1 MKFRGFKNAAIVGI
15 LLWLA
20 LMMSSCVGYF
30 SGISIK
36 TVEIK
41 APVEKVFKYLE
52 NVNNWFSFPGINGKV
67 TKVEGQ
73 GLGQTAMVNYAF
85 GPKQRIDS
93 EFALVNYIPNQLL
106 VFKAGNTGGKNDG
119 AYTFVLS
126 PTPDGG
132 TRLVW
137 ISEGSAEVPL
147 FLAITKWGKKKFDEG
162 YMKFMDEFASRLKTE
177 LEK

>member
-1 MKFRGFKNAAIVGI
+1 MKLRGFKNAVTVGV
-15 LLWLA
+15 LVPLV

-52 NVNNWFSFPGINGKV
+52 DVNNWFGFPGINGKV

-73 GLGQTAMVNYAF
+73 GLGQTAMTNYAF
-85 GPKQRIDS
+85 GPKQRINS
-93 EFALVNYIPNQLL
+93 EFALVNYLPNQLL

-119 AYTFVLS
+119 AYTFVLT

-132 TRLVW
+132 TRVVW
-137 ISEGSAEVPL
+137 VSEGSAEVPL
-147 FLAITKWGKKKFDEG
+147 FLAMTKWGKKKFDKE
-162 YMKFMDEFASRLKTE
+162 YMKYMDTFASQLKTE